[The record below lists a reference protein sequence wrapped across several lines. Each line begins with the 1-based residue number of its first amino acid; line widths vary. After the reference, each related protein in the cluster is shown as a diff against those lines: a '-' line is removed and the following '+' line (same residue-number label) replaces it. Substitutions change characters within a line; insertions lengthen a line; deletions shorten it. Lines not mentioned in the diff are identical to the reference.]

1 MSDYA
6 RQHDFSTKTGTTIF
20 GSEVDDDFDA
30 ALTAINSKI
39 DESREG
45 AASGIATLDA
55 GALLVGGVSGAPTTG
70 GGQIPEASLTLIGGV
85 ELATSAEATTGTDA
99 LRAITP
105 ATLDAVFEQ
114 NAGIAGD
121 LKDLGD
127 PAQDT
132 ILGWDD
138 SASQAIHFGIGDG
151 LESTAGGVIQ
161 LPASLAGNG
170 ITLTAGVLALDATV
184 AGAGLAHSAGVLSV
198 NVTDGLDIAS
208 DTVGIADVSA
218 GAAQPVVITNGTFTF
233 DLSSIT
239 EITGPGLD
247 QAADGFLVSDAGVLK
262 VMPIDQSGIKIV
274 NASDAIQTFAISDAN
289 TMQVLDGTTTRVWTI
304 PANSAVAFEIGTVI
318 LVQSINTAEID
329 LKADTG
335 VVLTSQFNTGST
347 TATTDTVIAG
357 GRGALIKVATDEW
370 TLAGDISD

>member
-30 ALTAINSKI
+30 ALTAINSKV

-151 LESTAGGVIQ
+151 LESTVGGVIQ

-198 NVTDGLDIAS
+198 NVTDGLDIAA
-208 DTVGIADVSA
+208 DTLGIIDVAA

-274 NASDAIQTFAISDAN
+274 NASDAIQTFAITDAN
-289 TMQVLDGTTTRVWTI
+289 TMQVLDGTTTRIWTI
-304 PANSAVAFEIGTVI
+304 PANAAVAFEIGTVI

>member
-304 PANSAVAFEIGTVI
+304 PANAAVAFEIGTVI

>member
-127 PAQDT
+127 PAQDS

-151 LESTAGGVIQ
+151 LESTVGGVIQ

-198 NVTDGLDIAS
+198 NVTDGLDIAA
-208 DTVGIADVSA
+208 DTLGIIDVAA

-239 EITGPGLD
+239 EITASSIT
-247 QAADGFLVSDAGVLK
+247 QSADKVLISDAGTLK
-262 VMPIDQSGIKIV
+262 AMPWDEMGLPVVSSAANQSFAATDVNTIQVNTGTGI
-274 NASDAIQTFAISDAN
+274 T
-289 TMQVLDGTTTRVWTI
+289 WTI
-304 PANSAVAFEIGTVI
+304 DPDSTTDLQIGSFILIANHHASASLT
-318 LVQSINTAEID
+318 LTAG
-329 LKADTG
+329 TG
-335 VVLTSQFNTGST
+335 VTMRSIYNAAGT
-347 TATTDTVIAG
+347 TATSDVVSAG
-357 GRGALIKVATDEW
+357 GSAVLYKVAADSW
-370 TLAGDISD
+370 QLVGDVLDS

>member
-151 LESTAGGVIQ
+151 LESTVGGVIQ

-184 AGAGLAHSAGVLSV
+184 AGAGLAHSSGVLSV
-198 NVTDGLDIAS
+198 NVTDGLDIAA
-208 DTVGIADVSA
+208 DTVGIADVAA

-304 PANSAVAFEIGTVI
+304 PANAAVAFEIGTVI